1 MNLERLDTLTAKHP
15 AKTSASLLAAA
26 AIASSVFAP
35 AASADP
41 APQIRWEECP
51 ASVTLPSAQCG
62 SFDTPMRY
70 DDPASPTISIGVM
83 KIPAANQAAKR
94 GVLFGNPGGPGGDGY
109 TYFGSPEAGFE
120 WPQEIVDEWDRV
132 IVQPRGLLHSTPLEC
147 TLPEVSGLSSLARVQ
162 AEGLLSSGAQSR
174 AACDGPHP
182 GYAATITTENNARDW
197 DAARR
202 ALGYDTIS
210 ILGLSYGT
218 YLGSAYATLFPATT
232 DRVVLDSAM
241 DPNAQWQQLM
251 RDQQAGYEA
260 VLNEY
265 FAWVAANNA
274 TYGMG
279 DTPLKAYQYWSRRV
293 VAETGTNPTVT
304 PPPARVG
311 DLPPGLEF
319 TGQLGADV
327 MTATGKPRVE
337 AEGIV
342 SRLLNPGA
350 NQAASP
356 LLNNTR
362 IFLPQAR
369 SWDTLA
375 RMTNGTFEAPQLPE
389 PSQAM
394 IEELAASALALVRLQ
409 SVQMCNE
416 NVTPPDYSLIPAAVW
431 SNFISG
437 DIFTAPNA
445 LIGSGAYCSGA
456 QPVTG
461 TIPLSGAGLKVR
473 PLQINALN
481 DPQTVYAGRGTIAN
495 AMGSH
500 LVTVH
505 GPGHGHVGLGNAA
518 VDRIVVDYLRSGE
531 VHTTDAPGYFE
542 ALAQ

>member
-1 MNLERLDTLTAKHP
+1 MSTKPPVKTSVFLLTAT
-15 AKTSASLLAAA
+15 AVVAGAL
-26 AIASSVFAP
+26 AP
-35 AASADP
+35 AAAADP

-51 ASVTLPSAQCG
+51 ATVTAPGAQCG

-70 DDPASPTISIGVM
+70 DDPDGPTVSIGVM

-109 TYFGSPEAGFE
+109 TYFGSPEAGFQ
-120 WPQEIVDEWDRV
+120 WPQEIIDEWDRV

-147 TLPEVSGLSSLARVQ
+147 SAPELNDLSSVARFQ

-174 AACDGPHP
+174 AACQGPVP
-182 GYAATITTENNARDW
+182 GYAETITTDTNARDW
-197 DAARR
+197 EAARR
-202 ALGYDTIS
+202 ALGYDSIS
-210 ILGLSYGT
+210 IMGLSYGT
-218 YLGSAYATLFPATT
+218 YLGAAYATLFPATT

-251 RDQQAGYEA
+251 RDQQAGYES

-293 VAETGTNPTVT
+293 VEETGTNPTVT

-319 TGQLGADV
+319 AGQAGADV
-327 MTATGKPRVE
+327 LTATGKARVE

-356 LLNNTR
+356 LLTNTR
-362 IFLPQAR
+362 LMLPQAAA
-369 SWDTLA
+369 WDTLA
-375 RMTNGTFEAPQLPE
+375 RMTNGTFEAPQASE
-389 PSQAM
+389 PPQGFVD
-394 IEELAASALALVRLQ
+394 ELAASSLALIKLQ

-416 NVTPPDYSLIPAAVW
+416 NVTPADYSLIPVALW
-431 SNFISG
+431 SNFVSG
-437 DIFTAPNA
+437 DIFTAPSA

-473 PLQINALN
+473 PLQINATN
-481 DPQTVYAGRGTIAN
+481 DPQTPYHGRGTIAN

-505 GPGHGHVGLGNAA
+505 GPGHGHVGLGNKA

-531 VHTTDAPGYFE
+531 VTVSDAPGYFE
-542 ALAQ
+542 ALGQ